1 MKDTKIQ
8 YKFNSKNISVYIRD
22 DVDFSVFN
30 EIFKYREYKS
40 CEEILINANNGIV
53 VDVGAHVGFFSIY
66 SYCLN
71 TRIKIYAVEPE
82 KNNLNYLSLNKKEN
96 KIENIKIID
105 CAITEK
111 TGKGELVITDDSIN
125 NYVLSS
131 EDFEDSILKFQKI
144 KIFSLEDFFV
154 KNKIDRVLLLK
165 MDIEGGE
172 YKIFE
177 SIKYEI
183 LNKID
188 NIILEYHLDNKIGY
202 DQKFLENILRVN
214 GFSVQFFPSGFDK
227 KMGFIFARNKR
238 IKNGD

>member
-8 YKFNSKNISVYIRD
+8 YKFNNKNISVYIRD

-40 CEEILINANNGIV
+40 CEEVLINANKGIV
-53 VDVGAHVGFFSIY
+53 VDVGAHIGFFSIY

-71 TRIKIYAVEPE
+71 TKVKIYAIEPE
-82 KNNLNYLSLNKKEN
+82 KNNLDYLSLNKKEN

-111 TGKGELVITDDSIN
+111 TRDGELVVTDDSIN
-125 NYVLSS
+125 NYVLLS
-131 EDFEDSILKFQKI
+131 EDFEDSKLKFQKI
-144 KIFSLEDFFV
+144 KIFSLEDFFIN
-154 KNKIDRVLLLK
+154 NKIDRVLLLK

-177 SIKYEI
+177 SIKYET
-183 LNKID
+183 LSKID
-188 NIILEYHLDNKIGY
+188 NIILEYHLDNAIGY

-227 KMGFIFARNKR
+227 KMGFILARNKR
-238 IKNGD
+238 IKNES